1 MIHYS
6 CDLCKREIVSGEEVR
21 YVVKLEAH
29 AAIEPLA
36 ESERDDDRDH
46 LEEIQEILAELG
58 DDDALDVAPETAH
71 CQFDLCRECYR
82 KFIRNPL
89 GRDLVH
95 ALDFSEN

>member
-6 CDLCKREIVSGEEVR
+6 CDLCKREIAPGDEVR
-21 YVVKLEAH
+21 YVVTLEAH
-29 AAIEPLA
+29 AALEPPA
-36 ESERDDDRDH
+36 ENEVDDDRDH
-46 LEEIQEILAELG
+46 LEEIQEILAELP
-58 DDDALDVAPETAH
+58 DEDLIEPAAESAH